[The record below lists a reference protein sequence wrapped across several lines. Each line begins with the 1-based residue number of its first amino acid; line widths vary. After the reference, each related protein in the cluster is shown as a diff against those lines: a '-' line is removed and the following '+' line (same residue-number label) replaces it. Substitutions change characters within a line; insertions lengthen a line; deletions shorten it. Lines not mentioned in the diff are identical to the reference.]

1 MRSLLYIIG
10 IPGSGKTTLL
20 GAALVGVPSI
30 GQTTRPFT
38 HVIYLGGCQLG
49 ALRGKFSGTD
59 ALSMSVQPKVV
70 EWLNG
75 PCPYVNIVGEGDRLA
90 NLSFFQ
96 GVLDAGWQLEVVY
109 LAVPESI
116 AQQRCVERG
125 SAQDPSWWK
134 GRVTKVRNL
143 AASFPVTALD
153 GTLPLQILT
162 AQLQAFPVI
171 QGLGQR
177 QPHPVSHAT
186 SFFPA

>member
-1 MRSLLYIIG
+1 MSL
-10 IPGSGKTTLL
+10 
-20 GAALVGVPSI
+20 
-30 GQTTRPFT
+30 
-38 HVIYLGGCQLG
+38 
-49 ALRGKFSGTD
+49 
-59 ALSMSVQPKVV
+59 SVQPKVL
-70 EWLNG
+70 EWLKR
-75 PCPYVNIVGEGDRLA
+75 PYTYMNIVGEGDRLA

-125 SAQDPSWWK
+125 STQDRAWWK

-177 QPHPVSHAT
+177 RPHPASSLA
-186 SFFPA
+186 A